1 MMEIET
7 DYWTEELSESEGVD
21 TFRPGLRD
29 IMARLL
35 LLVLLLWVLIQMVL
49 HRRNLILRMD
59 LPPRPPAEPIE
70 PNYWL

>member
-1 MMEIET
+1 METEV
-7 DYWTEELSESEGVD
+7 DYWIEEPDEVEGAE
-21 TFRPGLRD
+21 TFNPGLRG
-29 IMARLL
+29 IIARLL

-49 HRRNLILRMD
+49 PRRNLILQID